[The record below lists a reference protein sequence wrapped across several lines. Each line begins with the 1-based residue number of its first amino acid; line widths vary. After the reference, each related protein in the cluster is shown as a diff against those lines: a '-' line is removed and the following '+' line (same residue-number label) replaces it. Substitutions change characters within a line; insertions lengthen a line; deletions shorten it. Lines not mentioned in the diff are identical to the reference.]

1 MLKSLYKANTSQNN
15 ELVSLINS
23 GLKGLKKE
31 NKKISKEEIEIE
43 DPGSIAEIVEE
54 IRKFNE

>member
-1 MLKSLYKANTSQNN
+1 MLKPLYKANTSQNN
-15 ELVSLINS
+15 KLVSLINN